1 MKKSHKNFNEHFK
14 SDTPQLAF
22 ELEDVLE
29 ATFLFDQME
38 KMTIDEEEIAEHRH
52 AISHSIDSL
61 LVAADV
67 APELKFLI
75 DFLLEYQRI
84 ELADEQE
91 WKVEVDLNKLKYC
104 KTLICYLED
113 MDEVLAVLDFLQD
126 QLVDEQGHDKDR
138 VFFSPESGYC
148 VVRPDILKSKL
159 YIPLSDNGDRTV
171 YYGEKHPL
179 QYQWLEDIHEQFQ
192 VLYQGTWL
200 EAESI
205 DFKFP
210 FEHLREI

>member
-22 ELEDVLE
+22 ELEDILE

-38 KMTIDEEEIAEHRH
+38 KMTIDEDDIADHRH

-61 LVAADV
+61 LVAAEV

-75 DFLLEYQRI
+75 DFLMEYQRI

-91 WKVEVDLNKLKYC
+91 WKIEIDLNKLKYC

-126 QLVDEQGHDKDR
+126 QLVDEQGHYKDR
-138 VFFSPESGYC
+138 VFFSPESGFC
-148 VVRPDILKSKL
+148 IVRPDIIEKELSVPLGEHGKS
-159 YIPLSDNGDRTV
+159 
-171 YYGEKHPL
+171 YGKNYPL
-179 QYQWLEDIHEQFQ
+179 QYRWTEIVEEFQ
-192 VLYQGTWL
+192 VLYEGEWL
-200 EAESI
+200 NAESI
-205 DFKFP
+205 DFDFP